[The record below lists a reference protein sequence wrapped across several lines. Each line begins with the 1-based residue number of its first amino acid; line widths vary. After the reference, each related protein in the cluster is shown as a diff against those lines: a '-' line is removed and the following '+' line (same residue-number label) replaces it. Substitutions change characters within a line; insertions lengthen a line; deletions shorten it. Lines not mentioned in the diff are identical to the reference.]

1 MALPATLGELTLNTI
16 GEAIAFAAGVALSP
30 TLAPVAHAIEQEAW
44 KVAPVLAVDAEAA
57 AQIAAERV
65 SELPWAA
72 DQALQH
78 GINADTFTKI
88 YQDALNAP
96 GFGELLRMFRRDSIN
111 EDQFVHGLNKMK
123 LEDMWDAPLE
133 TLRDDYLSPAE
144 IATAIQRGQLHDPGY
159 LPVDI
164 DTAGSTVPPPAV
176 SSLDPVT
183 EAAAAGTNSERLA
196 VKARLVGLPPAPGEL
211 MSLLNRGTINEAAFN
226 LGVSQGNTRNE
237 WAAVLMTLKRRL
249 LTPHEYEEANLR
261 GVLDPDA
268 AHAGA
273 ALSGMEIAD
282 AELLFE
288 IMGRSLAVHQITTGL
303 ERGGE
308 YGGTYDD
315 IPEPYRD
322 AVRRSSI
329 RPEYA
334 KLAYANRYTVPS
346 YFILKAILADG
357 GMTPAQFA
365 QYGKELGW
373 PPDLADAAA
382 KALSTGA
389 AAKADPW
396 IAKAETQLWTATHK
410 AYVDALAS
418 EPQARANFTEIG
430 VTAEAQTEIVRLW
443 NSERDIRR
451 ASLTVKQIKDAI
463 GGPGH
468 DHAWA
473 SQQLSNEGYNDD
485 EILALIG
492 PATPQAPPTVTPT
505 A

>member
-1 MALPATLGELTLNTI
+1 MALPSNLGELTLNTI

-44 KVAPVLAVDAEAA
+44 KVAPVRVVDPGTAA
-57 AQIAAERV
+57 GIAAERV
-65 SELPWAA
+65 TELPWAA
-72 DQALQH
+72 DQAIQGGLNDE
-78 GINADTFTKI
+78 IFTKL
-88 YQDALNAP
+88 YQLALNAP
-96 GFGELLRMFRRDSIN
+96 GFGELLQMYRRSSIT
-111 EDQFVHGLNKMK
+111 EEQFVHGLNKMK
-123 LEDMWDAPLE
+123 LEDSWNAPLE
-133 TLRDDYLSPAE
+133 TLLDDYLSPAE

-164 DTAGSTVPPPAV
+164 NTAGSTVPPPEV
-176 SSLDPVT
+176 SDLDPVT

-237 WAAVLMTLKRRL
+237 WASVLMTLKRRL

-261 GVLDPDA
+261 GVLEPDA

-273 ALSGMEIAD
+273 ALSGMEQAD

-303 ERGGE
+303 ERGGT

-334 KLAYANRYTVPS
+334 VLAYANRYTVPS
-346 YFILKAILADG
+346 YFILKAILSDG
-357 GMTPAQFA
+357 GMTPDQFA

-373 PPDLADAAA
+373 PPDLADSAA
-382 KALSTGA
+382 KALSTGT
-389 AAKADPW
+389 AAKGDPYVT
-396 IAKAETQLWTATHK
+396 KANTQLWNTIHT
-410 AYVDALAS
+410 AYVDSRADDQLAS
-418 EPQARANFTEIG
+418 STFDALG
-430 VTAEAQTEIVRLW
+430 VTTHAQPVVLDLW
-443 NSERDIRR
+443 KQERGIHRVG
-451 ASLTVKQIKDAI
+451 LTAAQIKKTVGLPGWTDAERMTRLADL
-463 GGPGH
+463 GYSTE
-468 DHAWA
+468 DATTFLA
-473 SQQLSNEGYNDD
+473 EG
-485 EILALIG
+485 
-492 PATPQAPPTVTPT
+492 
-505 A
+505 